1 MIEVGFPCLGD
12 NVRFPTAGLEA
23 IDAVEVIDT
32 QELLVAGVYVLLR
45 INDAWR

>member
-1 MIEVGFPCLGD
+1 MIEVGFACLKD

-32 QELLVAGVYVLLR
+32 QELLIAGVYVLLR